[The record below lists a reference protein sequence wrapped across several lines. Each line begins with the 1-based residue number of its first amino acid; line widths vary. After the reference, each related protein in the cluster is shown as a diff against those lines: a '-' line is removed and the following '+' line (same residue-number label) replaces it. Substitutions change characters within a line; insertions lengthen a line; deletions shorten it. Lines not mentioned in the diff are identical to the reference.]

1 MSIIS
6 SELAF
11 FLPFSLIVV
20 SGMTGFM
27 ASIGSALICLY
38 LKGYSADP
46 DIRRL
51 LDNGS
56 YFTPYLVLFSPITSA
71 EFIGTLRGY
80 TGLTIGR
87 WKLIPGR
94 KTGQVDYFKEHPSLR
109 SVVNIVFNAYLLCIA
124 LLILAIPVLMVFAVL
139 GGYISRPDSAFNY

>member
-20 SGMTGFM
+20 SGLAGFI
-27 ASIGSALICLY
+27 ASISSATICFY
-38 LKGYSADP
+38 LRGYSADP

-56 YFTPYLVLFSPITSA
+56 YFTPYLVLFSPVTSA

-87 WKLIPGR
+87 WNLIRGR
-94 KTGQVDYFKEHPSLR
+94 KTGQVDYFKEHPRLR
-109 SVVNIVFNAYLLCIA
+109 SVINIVFSAYLLCIA
-124 LLILAIPVLMVFAVL
+124 LLLVSILILMAFAVVGVL
-139 GGYISRPDSAFNY
+139 YIKA